1 MGFFDLFTKKN
12 NNNMGQSSHVT
23 HLMDSI
29 NSQGEK
35 RCIKSAQTH
44 NLSIY
49 KLEDLIAMQLGQ
61 GLILAPYD
69 AQRYFELGE
78 NDAQLLSILSDD
90 VIKRYLP
97 NMDFST
103 KDSALKFLSNL
114 PILTEKGLSIAYVI
128 TADNMPIGFIFIDTP
143 TVNERIGLN
152 KWTLT
157 FFMLS
162 SMRGKGLMT
171 ASLGRILYL
180 LKTKLGVSQVYA
192 TADKTN
198 TVSQKILQATCF
210 EPTDIH
216 DVANQGITYVCNL
229 DTLSFHH
236 K

>member
-1 MGFFDLFTKKN
+1 
-12 NNNMGQSSHVT
+12 
-23 HLMDSI
+23 
-29 NSQGEK
+29 
-35 RCIKSAQTH
+35 
-44 NLSIY
+44 
-49 KLEDLIAMQLGQ
+49 MQLGQ
-61 GLILAPYD
+61 GLMLAPYD

-90 VIKRYLP
+90 AIKRYLP

-128 TADNMPIGFIFIDTP
+128 TADNMPMGFIFIDTP
-143 TVNERIGLN
+143 TVNESIGLN

-162 SMRGKGLMT
+162 PMRGKGLMT

-192 TADKTN
+192 TADKIN

-229 DTLSFHH
+229 DTLNFHH

>member
-1 MGFFDLFTKKN
+1 
-12 NNNMGQSSHVT
+12 MGQSSHVT
-23 HLMDSI
+23 HLTDSI

-35 RCIKSAQTH
+35 QSIKSAQTH

-49 KLEDLIAMQLGQ
+49 RLEDLIAMQLGQ
-61 GLILAPYD
+61 GLMLAPYD

-114 PILTEKGLSIAYVI
+114 PILILTEKGLSIAYVI

-152 KWTLT
+152 KWTHT

-162 SMRGKGLMT
+162 PMRGKGLMS
-171 ASLGRILYL
+171 ASLGRILYS

-198 TVSQKILQATCF
+198 TVSQKILQTTCF
-210 EPTDIH
+210 ESTDIH
-216 DVANQGITYVCNL
+216 DVANQGITYVCNF
-229 DTLSFHH
+229 DTLNFHH

>member
-1 MGFFDLFTKKN
+1 MGFLTYLRKRKITTWDNRLN
-12 NNNMGQSSHVT
+12 VT
-23 HLMDSI
+23 HLTDSI

-35 RCIKSAQTH
+35 QSIKSAQTH

-49 KLEDLIAMQLGQ
+49 RLEDLIAMQLGQ
-61 GLILAPYD
+61 GLMLAPYD

-114 PILTEKGLSIAYVI
+114 PILTEKRLSIAYVI

-162 SMRGKGLMT
+162 PMRGKGLMK

-180 LKTKLGVSQVYA
+180 QKTKLGVSQVYA

-210 EPTDIH
+210 EPTDIY

-229 DTLSFHH
+229 DTLNFQH

>member
-1 MGFFDLFTKKN
+1 
-12 NNNMGQSSHVT
+12 
-23 HLMDSI
+23 
-29 NSQGEK
+29 
-35 RCIKSAQTH
+35 
-44 NLSIY
+44 
-49 KLEDLIAMQLGQ
+49 MQLGQ
-61 GLILAPYD
+61 GLMLAPYD

-90 VIKRYLP
+90 AIKRYLP

-103 KDSALKFLSNL
+103 KDSALKFL
-114 PILTEKGLSIAYVI
+114 TEKGLSIAYVI
-128 TADNMPIGFIFIDTP
+128 TADNMPMGFIFIDTP
-143 TVNERIGLN
+143 TVNESIGLN

-162 SMRGKGLMT
+162 PMRGKGLMT

-192 TADKTN
+192 TADKIN

-229 DTLSFHH
+229 DTLNFHH

>member
-1 MGFFDLFTKKN
+1 
-12 NNNMGQSSHVT
+12 
-23 HLMDSI
+23 
-29 NSQGEK
+29 
-35 RCIKSAQTH
+35 
-44 NLSIY
+44 
-49 KLEDLIAMQLGQ
+49 
-61 GLILAPYD
+61 
-69 AQRYFELGE
+69 
-78 NDAQLLSILSDD
+78 
-90 VIKRYLP
+90 
-97 NMDFST
+97 
-103 KDSALKFLSNL
+103 
-114 PILTEKGLSIAYVI
+114 
-128 TADNMPIGFIFIDTP
+128 MPIGFIFIDTP

-198 TVSQKILQATCF
+198 TVSPKILQATCF

-229 DTLSFHH
+229 DTLNFHH